1 MTISKFGWAQLE
13 LPVEGAGV
21 FYGQEEEAGEER
33 QCKQKNVTYFILFIC
48 QTDIVLISH

>member
-13 LPVEGAGV
+13 LPTEGAGV
-21 FYGQEEEAGEER
+21 FYDHEEEAGEETV
-33 QCKQKNVTYFILFIC
+33 QAEKNVTYFILFIC